1 MVMGFGGI
9 AELTS
14 DECWQLLRSRE
25 LGRIAA
31 SAAGMV
37 DIFPVNYAV
46 DGETIMFRTA
56 PGTKLLELAIN
67 DHVAFE
73 IDDHDEA
80 EAWSVVVK
88 GRAERVERQSEMD
101 AAETLG
107 LTPWIPTLKYRWVRI
122 LPTDVAGRRFS
133 LGPEPPPALG
143 WHPCPGAFSRAPSLM

>member
-9 AELTS
+9 TELTA
-14 DECWQLLRSRE
+14 DQCWQLLRSSD

-31 SAAGMV
+31 SAAGTV
-37 DIFPVNYAV
+37 DIFPINYAV
-46 DGETIMFRTA
+46 DDETIMFRTA

-67 DHVAFE
+67 DRVAFE
-73 IDDHDEA
+73 IDGHDEL

-107 LTPWIPTLKYRWVRI
+107 LSPWIPTLKYRWVRI
-122 LPTDVAGRRFS
+122 WPTELTGRRFS
-133 LGPEPPPALG
+133 LGPEP
-143 WHPCPGAFSRAPSLM
+143 SRL

>member
-9 AELTS
+9 TELTT
-14 DECWQLLRSRE
+14 DECWQLLRSRD

-31 SAAGMV
+31 SAAGTV
-37 DIFPVNYAV
+37 DIFPINYAI
-46 DGETIMFRTA
+46 DSTPAIYFRTA

-67 DHVAFE
+67 DRVAFE

-88 GRAERVERQSEMD
+88 GRAERLERQSEMD
-101 AAETLG
+101 AAELLG

-122 LPTDVAGRRFS
+122 RPTEVAGRKFT
-133 LGPEPPPALG
+133 LGPEPARL
-143 WHPCPGAFSRAPSLM
+143 